1 MALPSRNK
9 GMPSQTA
16 VGPFPA
22 AAESKCPRVTSA
34 AILSNMTSTR
44 LQPFMLN
51 LSHSFGPTT
60 NTIAVAFPRNQDEAM
75 PELEAFERSFPTVP
89 ALANQATEFNV
100 DGQFAPI
107 SRLKLILLLIKLLD

>member
-1 MALPSRNK
+1 
-9 GMPSQTA
+9 
-16 VGPFPA
+16 
-22 AAESKCPRVTSA
+22 
-34 AILSNMTSTR
+34 MTSTR